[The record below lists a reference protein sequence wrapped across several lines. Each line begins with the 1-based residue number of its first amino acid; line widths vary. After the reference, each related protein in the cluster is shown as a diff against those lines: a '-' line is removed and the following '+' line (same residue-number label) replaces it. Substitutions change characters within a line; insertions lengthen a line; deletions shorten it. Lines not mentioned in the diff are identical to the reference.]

1 MDVKEKIYDYFNEQ
15 VSCIDT
21 VEIEGKIYLSTESN
35 DDLEKF
41 EEFLNNNNYSLEQ
54 YNIDNEIEDVIYSES
69 WLRCSECGK
78 AMFIPDYQAP
88 DYIFT
93 GDEVLCKDCLG
104 DLDDDLEDYINNSKK
119 AVYTTIDVES
129 KLLKD
134 GWEKIET
141 YSYQW
146 GENSNPENTTKEVL
160 NRIIDENIQNNIE
173 CDVDFVW
180 IADRV
185 EMFGT
190 VASLYV
196 KKN

>member
-21 VEIEGKIYLSTESN
+21 VEIEGKVYLSMESN
-35 DDLEKF
+35 DDLDKF
-41 EEFLNNNNYSLEQ
+41 EEFLNNNDYSLEQ
-54 YNIDNEIEDVIYSES
+54 YNIDNEIEDTIYSES
-69 WLRCSECGK
+69 WLKCSECEK

-93 GDEVLCKDCLG
+93 GDEVLCGDCLG
-104 DLDDDLEDYINNSKK
+104 DLDYDLDDYINNSKK

-129 KLLKD
+129 KLLKY

-160 NRIIDENIQNNIE
+160 NRITDENIQNNIE

-180 IADRV
+180 VADQV